1 MNSLKHLDRGALS
14 DALDHS
20 GQRTTPQRETV
31 FSVLLDQRDHPT
43 ADEVYT
49 RTKSRMPTISMATV
63 YNCLE
68 TLVSCGLVKQ
78 VNIERE
84 PTRYCPN
91 LAPHAHFHCRDTGR
105 VYDVPVPPDMM
116 HELAEVLPGEY
127 RADSVELVFRGHLAK
142 GKTK

>member
-1 MNSLKHLDRGALS
+1 
-14 DALDHS
+14 
-20 GQRTTPQRETV
+20 
-31 FSVLLDQRDHPT
+31 
-43 ADEVYT
+43 
-49 RTKSRMPTISMATV
+49 MATV

-105 VYDVPVPPDMM
+105 VYDVPVSPDMM
-116 HELAEVLPGEY
+116 HELAEVLPDEY

>member
-1 MNSLKHLDRGALS
+1 
-14 DALDHS
+14 
-20 GQRTTPQRETV
+20 
-31 FSVLLDQRDHPT
+31 
-43 ADEVYT
+43 
-49 RTKSRMPTISMATV
+49 MPSISIATV

-105 VYDVPVPPDMM
+105 VYDVPVPEGMM
-116 HELAEVLPGEY
+116 KDLAKVLPGEY
-127 RADSVELVFRGHLAK
+127 SADSVELVFRGHLSK
-142 GKTK
+142 GNNK